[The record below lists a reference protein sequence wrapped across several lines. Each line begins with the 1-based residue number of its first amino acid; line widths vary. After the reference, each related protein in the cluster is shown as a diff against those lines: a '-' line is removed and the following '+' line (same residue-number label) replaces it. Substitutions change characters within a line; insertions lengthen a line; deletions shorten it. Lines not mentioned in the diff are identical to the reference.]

1 MDDDDD
7 AGAEPHCEVCGTVM
21 HVIDGG
27 YRCRGCS
34 YFLPLEESAALPD
47 LNGLPGIRGW

>member
-1 MDDDDD
+1 MDDDAD

-27 YRCRGCS
+27 YRCRTCGHVVEI
-34 YFLPLEESAALPD
+34 PWVEHPGDGDALP
-47 LNGLPGIRGW
+47 GRWG